1 MAITGWF
8 VLLLG
13 VGVIPIVVGTGLGG
27 EPGLIALGWIA
38 LVVILLALDL
48 ALAASP
54 RALRLERAG
63 DRRARLGEPASVLL
77 YLTNS
82 SARTLSG
89 IVRDAWEPSAG
100 AQASRVRVRIPGRER
115 RLIRTILVPS
125 RRGERRSASVTVRS
139 FGPLRLG
146 ARQATLNAPGTLRVL
161 PPFRSRRH
169 LPSRLARL
177 RELDGAT
184 SLMVR
189 GQGTEFDSL
198 RDYVRGDDVRSI
210 DWRASARR
218 MGGQPAGGEHLV
230 VRTWRPERDRRVI
243 IVVDT
248 GRAGAA
254 RIADEP
260 RLDTAFEASLLL
272 AALATRAGDRVDLLA
287 FDRRVRGRVTG
298 STGAA
303 LLENMVNT
311 MADIEPELIETD
323 WSAIPSEVRQITSQ
337 RSLVVI
343 LTAAESPGS
352 AGDMIAS
359 LPELTARHLV
369 VVTSVRDPEA
379 LDARTIVDSRA
390 DVYEAAAAERSLLDA
405 ERVAQALRRVGADP
419 ISGAPEALPPLLAD
433 HYLALKAAGRL

>member
-8 VLLLG
+8 VLLIG
-13 VGVIPIVVGTGLGG
+13 AGVIPIVVGTGLGG
-27 EPGLIALGWIA
+27 NPLLILAGWMVLS
-38 LVVILLALDL
+38 LVVLVLDL

-54 RALRLERAG
+54 RALRLVRGGAS
-63 DRRARLGEPASVLL
+63 RARLGEPTDALL
-77 YLTNS
+77 YLTNNG
-82 SARTLSG
+82 ARTLVG
-89 IVRDAWEPSAG
+89 IVRDAWIPSAG
-100 AQASRVRVRIPGRER
+100 AQTSRAQVRIPGGER
-115 RLIRTILVPS
+115 RLVRTVLVPT
-125 RRGERRSASVTVRS
+125 RRGERRSESVTVRS
-139 FGPLRLG
+139 FGPLRLA
-146 ARQATLNAPGTLRVL
+146 ARQTTLSAPGTLRVL

-218 MGGQPAGGEHLV
+218 MGGQPDAGEHLV

-243 IVVDT
+243 IVADT

-272 AALATRAGDRVDLLA
+272 AALATRAGDRVDLLC

-323 WSAIPSEVRQITSQ
+323 WSAIPAEVRQITSQ

-352 AGDMIAS
+352 AADLIAS

-369 VVTSVRDPEA
+369 VVASVRDPEA
-379 LDARTIVDSRA
+379 LAARHFVDSRE
-390 DVYEAAAAERSLLDA
+390 DVYEAAGAERALLDA
-405 ERVAQALRRVGADP
+405 DRVAQALRRVGADP
-419 ISGAPEALPPLLAD
+419 IAGSPEALPPLLAD
-433 HYLALKAAGRL
+433 HYLALKRAGRL